1 MDFGG
6 VSGSG
11 CHEFGMMGASRM
23 WDDAGFVRRLLEQ
36 REAVPFD
43 GGGCRGGGRLR
54 FVVAAKKVANALAHY
69 YSDVGRVGLMMVRYT
84 FLYGCNCEFPVSSGR
99 GGELGPSLAAL
110 RDSLHAFAIA
120 FLPLGCLSNTR
131 KLASSQGGAVPK
143 PRDLGRLNAF
153 WTWRF
158 LDRILSCGSL

>member
-1 MDFGG
+1 MTVGGELAEEVKSMMRGRRCVTEMGSGVMDFGG

-54 FVVAAKKVANALAHY
+54 FVVATKKVANVLAHY
-69 YSDVGRVGLMMVRYT
+69 YSDVGCVGLMMVHYT
-84 FLYGCNCEFPVSSGR
+84 FLYGCNCEFPLSSGR
-99 GGELGPSLAAL
+99 GG
-110 RDSLHAFAIA
+110 
-120 FLPLGCLSNTR
+120 
-131 KLASSQGGAVPK
+131 
-143 PRDLGRLNAF
+143 
-153 WTWRF
+153 
-158 LDRILSCGSL
+158 